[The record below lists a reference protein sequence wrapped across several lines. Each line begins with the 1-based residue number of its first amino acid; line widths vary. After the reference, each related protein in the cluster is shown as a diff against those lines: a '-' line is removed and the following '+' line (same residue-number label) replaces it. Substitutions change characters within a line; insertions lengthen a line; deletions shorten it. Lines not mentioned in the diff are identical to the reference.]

1 MIIRTLLALLCFYVG
16 NHESINM
23 NQMYGFEGETKAK
36 YPYYSLVAHIECSRE
51 YTL

>member
-1 MIIRTLLALLCFYVG
+1 MYLLVG

-36 YPYYSLVAHIECSRE
+36 YPSFLHVCCVAGLCPLLYMYINS
-51 YTL
+51 